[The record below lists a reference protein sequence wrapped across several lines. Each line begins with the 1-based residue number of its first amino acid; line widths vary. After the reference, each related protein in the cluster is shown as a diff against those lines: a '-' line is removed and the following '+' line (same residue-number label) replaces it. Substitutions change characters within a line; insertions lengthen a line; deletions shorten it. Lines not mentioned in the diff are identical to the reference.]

1 MEIEIGLSPCPND
14 TFIFDALL
22 HGRIDTGPYQFRP
35 VFADVEELNRMA
47 QNGELATTKLSYHA
61 FFSRM
66 HHYAM
71 MYTGGALGRGVGP
84 LLVCARELTNPV
96 HEWSVAIPGIATTAN
111 FLMDFAYPEIT
122 QKTELV
128 FHEIEDA
135 VLRGAYDAG
144 VIIHE
149 NRFTYADRGLSL
161 IADLGAVW
169 ERETGAAIPL
179 GGIAIRRDL
188 PLQVQRDVNRLI
200 GQSVE
205 YAQDHPMDSFQFVA
219 EHAQEMEP
227 SIREQHIDLYVNME
241 SKGLTEDGI
250 AAVEK
255 MYEIY
260 TSRHAIQTDRG
271 HLFIDL

>member
-14 TFIFDALL
+14 TFIFDALF
-22 HGRIDTGPYQFRP
+22 HDRIDTGSYQFRP
-35 VFADVEELNRMA
+35 VFADVEELNRRA
-47 QNGELATTKLSYHA
+47 QIGQLDVTKLSYHA
-61 FFSRM
+61 YFSRM
-66 HHYAM
+66 DQYAM

-84 LLVCARELTNPV
+84 LLIRAKELKTPT
-96 HEWSVAIPGIATTAN
+96 HQWSVAIPGISTTAN

-135 VLRGAYDAG
+135 VLQGVFDAG

-161 IADLGAVW
+161 IADLGAAW
-169 ERETGAAIPL
+169 ERATGAAIPL
-179 GGIAIRRDL
+179 GGIAIRRNF
-188 PLQVQRDVNRLI
+188 PVQVQRDVNRLI
-200 GQSVE
+200 GESVR
-205 YAQDHPMDSFQFVA
+205 YAQQHPMDSTSFVA

-227 SIREQHIDLYVNME
+227 SVREQHIQLYVNHE
-241 SKGLTEDGI
+241 SEGLTEEGI
-250 AAVEK
+250 AAVKK

-260 TSRHAIQTDRG
+260 RIRHAIQGDHG
-271 HLFIDL
+271 SLFIEL